1 LIIWHLSG
9 PIAAV
14 LKKFYCALVHVN
26 VEDLAMHGGI
36 KMDLSDSGKD
46 EMAGSCEDSNEP
58 TFSIK
63 GSGFLNQLVGY

>member
-1 LIIWHLSG
+1 
-9 PIAAV
+9 
-14 LKKFYCALVHVN
+14 
-26 VEDLAMHGGI
+26 MHGRI